1 VDCFARKCVF
11 VKNFRKFVRV
21 SDGFNKNNN
30 LIELKLVDQVHEFS
44 NLFISLKFNVV
55 LLEAVKS
62 EF

>member
-1 VDCFARKCVF
+1 MDCFAGKCVF

-44 NLFISLKFNVV
+44 DLFISFELDVV
-55 LLEAVKS
+55 LL
-62 EF
+62 